1 MDEAVTH
8 YINSHPADEAVH
20 VDGNAL
26 ALALVQDDGGNRVSI
41 MHSQSYSSSLC
52 SRQVTLADQVA
63 DGQWSEE
70 LVDPDGRIGRLAAL
84 MAHFQAQQSKG
95 PPGQLQ
101 HKVQTMRGDVDTS
114 IMLDNSMRLFHGQP
128 MDHSPD
134 SIVVEVPHLPPL
146 PPLQQMKRCQDSD
159 WFNNKAKSS
168 LKDDS
173 SMIDSDGPVL
183 ELGAG
188 ASPGHHKHQSKK
200 SLPHKKRIS
209 RKLKKNNGNCTPQQD
224 LVVISCADHSQEQE
238 ILPDTFVPQDHI
250 PEETHHIT
258 HEVRPIFIC
267 QLCGEFYGDE
277 QLKFYQHLKQHYE
290 PHIIIENPVPDL
302 GIDKIT
308 TSCIVDNVTTIPD
321 SIVELSLENSIPK
334 TMYQPMDKQVLYT
347 TSDKTYTYSNNKV
360 QYSMANME
368 KDQPS
373 VVQEVEKA
381 DLYETLD
388 KLDLYTCGKC
398 NKSFRKQKQCEA
410 HIKEAHSN
418 MKLEDMGEFSEP
430 EDLMEGIH
438 VAVEEPPEHYDHPLL
453 PHLTIENGY
462 AHQDNAR
469 HWYGRNTNVTSPSS
483 APPAT
488 SQTSSAPE
496 TVPTTGSPCC
506 TTCTTAPQDTQN
518 VKMIKD
524 EILRRILESE
534 IASPNFPN
542 HMLGGAAEAGDTSD
556 AAEADQ
562 SAGTGAPAPSPPVE
576 KPPDTKKKQKIFE
589 CEQCHR
595 VFQHRN
601 SLLYHVLSHSGK
613 QHVCRECGKGFYTVG
628 ALKIHKRVHNGDRPY
643 KCDICGRDFR
653 QWSDLKYHKV
663 SIHSDQKSFKCEFCG
678 KDFARK
684 YSLNVHRRIHTG
696 ERNYPCEYCNKTFRA
711 SSYRLSHMRTHTGDR
726 PHQCPT
732 CGKAFRVRGDLRRH
746 LTTHDRRPPDK
757 PRPAKQEDPAEDDIK
772 LEVSKTIRKIAVAST
787 AKSSNILKT
796 TDKKP
801 KPIKKNQSA
810 KKGAPNVTIDQLD
823 DSYTNNVDVCDTR
836 QEPQYGKY
844 GAAPAGYKHELAG
857 TRFKEE
863 HENEREFAILRP
875 MFRGGVLC
883 EPPAE
888 PGAALRAE
896 NTDGKMH
903 VYTHVEKG
911 GAQLPIS
918 DLRPLD
924 RDVRPDLHGE
934 SAENEFIER
943 LTALYNIPAV

>member
-8 YINSHPADEAVH
+8 YINSHPADEGVH
-20 VDGNAL
+20 VDSNAL
-26 ALALVQDDGGNRVSI
+26 ALALVQDDGGSRVSI
-41 MHSQSYSSSLC
+41 LQSQSYSSSLC
-52 SRQVTLADQVA
+52 SRQVTLADQVG

-95 PPGQLQ
+95 PPQLH
-101 HKVQTMRGDVDTS
+101 HKVQTVRGDVDTS

-134 SIVVEVPHLPPL
+134 SMVVDVAQLPPL
-146 PPLQQMKRCQDSD
+146 PPLQDMKRCQEND

-224 LVVISCADHSQEQE
+224 LVVISCTDVEGRISCADHSQEQE

-258 HEVRPIFIC
+258 HEVRPMFIC

-308 TSCIVDNVTTIPD
+308 NSCIVDNVTTIPD

-347 TSDKTYTYSNNKV
+347 TSDKTFTYSNNKV
-360 QYSMANME
+360 QYSMASMD

-398 NKSFRKQKQCEA
+398 NKAFRKQKQCEA

-438 VAVEEPPEHYDHPLL
+438 VSVEEQAEHYDHPLL

-469 HWYGRNTNVTSPSS
+469 HCIR
-483 APPAT
+483 
-488 SQTSSAPE
+488 
-496 TVPTTGSPCC
+496 C
-506 TTCTTAPQDTQN
+506 
-518 VKMIKD
+518 
-524 EILRRILESE
+524 L
-534 IASPNFPN
+534 
-542 HMLGGAAEAGDTSD
+542 
-556 AAEADQ
+556 
-562 SAGTGAPAPSPPVE
+562 
-576 KPPDTKKKQKIFE
+576 
-589 CEQCHR
+589 
-595 VFQHRN
+595 
-601 SLLYHVLSHSGK
+601 
-613 QHVCRECGKGFYTVG
+613 
-628 ALKIHKRVHNGDRPY
+628 
-643 KCDICGRDFR
+643 
-653 QWSDLKYHKV
+653 
-663 SIHSDQKSFKCEFCG
+663 
-678 KDFARK
+678 
-684 YSLNVHRRIHTG
+684 
-696 ERNYPCEYCNKTFRA
+696 A
-711 SSYRLSHMRTHTGDR
+711 SSRCND
-726 PHQCPT
+726 
-732 CGKAFRVRGDLRRH
+732 
-746 LTTHDRRPPDK
+746 
-757 PRPAKQEDPAEDDIK
+757 
-772 LEVSKTIRKIAVAST
+772 
-787 AKSSNILKT
+787 
-796 TDKKP
+796 
-801 KPIKKNQSA
+801 
-810 KKGAPNVTIDQLD
+810 
-823 DSYTNNVDVCDTR
+823 
-836 QEPQYGKY
+836 
-844 GAAPAGYKHELAG
+844 
-857 TRFKEE
+857 
-863 HENEREFAILRP
+863 
-875 MFRGGVLC
+875 
-883 EPPAE
+883 
-888 PGAALRAE
+888 
-896 NTDGKMH
+896 
-903 VYTHVEKG
+903 
-911 GAQLPIS
+911 
-918 DLRPLD
+918 
-924 RDVRPDLHGE
+924 
-934 SAENEFIER
+934 
-943 LTALYNIPAV
+943 